1 MRIIPVQLQQVPAV
15 LWLYREQLVTL
26 VRYVFKLEAENT
38 DFNKIN
44 KLISMSF
51 RKIWIG
57 MWMLMFLKSSF

>member
-38 DFNKIN
+38 DSNKIN